1 MARRSFRPRMGRRSA
16 GSIFRSVDARSSA
29 TTAGPKQAL
38 NTRTPGRLRS
48 EATAATAPKE
58 GRQVCQYRVYNC
70 IQNKV
75 NV

>member
-1 MARRSFRPRMGRRSA
+1 MARRSFWPRMGRRSA
-16 GSIFRSVDARSSA
+16 GGIFRSVDARSSA

-38 NTRTPGRLRS
+38 NTRTPARLRS
-48 EATAATAPKE
+48 EGTAATAPKE